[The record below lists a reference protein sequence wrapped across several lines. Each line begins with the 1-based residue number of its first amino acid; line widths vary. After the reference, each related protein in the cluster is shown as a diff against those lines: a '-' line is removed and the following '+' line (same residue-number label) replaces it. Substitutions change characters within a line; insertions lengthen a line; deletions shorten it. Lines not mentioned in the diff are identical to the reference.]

1 MINFIVKYYALALEL
16 IFLALVTLD
25 TVLTYLI
32 LSKNDGYVEKPYW
45 QINWPVKFKL
55 PTLMGFLIKY
65 PAAAIAVTML
75 AVAAL
80 FTFLLWAEWYFE
92 IPAFLALIPASGV
105 FALVCWRNWKIWR
118 A

>member
-1 MINFIVKYYALALEL
+1 VNLLLEI
-16 IFLALVTLD
+16 IFLSLVTLD

-32 LSKNDGYVEKPYW
+32 LSKNDSYVEKPYW

-65 PAAAIAVTML
+65 PAAAITVTML

-80 FTFLLWAEWYFE
+80 FVFLLWAEWYFE

-105 FALVCWRNWKIWR
+105 FAVVCWRNYKIWR

>member
-1 MINFIVKYYALALEL
+1 MNLALEL
-16 IFLALVTLD
+16 LFLAIVTLD

-32 LSKNDGYVEKPYW
+32 LSKNDGYVEKLYW
-45 QINWPVKFKL
+45 QINWPVKIKL

-65 PAAAIAVTML
+65 PAAAIAITML

-105 FALVCWRNWKIWR
+105 FAWAILHNWKIWR

>member
-1 MINFIVKYYALALEL
+1 MNIFLEL
-16 IFLALVTLD
+16 LFITLVIAD

-45 QINWPVKFKL
+45 QINWPVKFEL

-92 IPAFLALIPASGV
+92 IRAFLALIPASGTM
-105 FALVCWRNWKIWR
+105 AWAILHNWKIWR

>member
-1 MINFIVKYYALALEL
+1 MNALLEIL
-16 IFLALVTLD
+16 FTILVLAD
-25 TVLTYLI
+25 TWLTYAI
-32 LSKNDGYVEKPYW
+32 LESGKGREKLYW

>member
-1 MINFIVKYYALALEL
+1 LNIILEILFTLLVLADMAITYAMLERGGYREVGAGKY
-16 IFLALVTLD
+16 
-25 TVLTYLI
+25 
-32 LSKNDGYVEKPYW
+32 SP
-45 QINWPVKFKL
+45 
-55 PTLMGFLIKY
+55 MRFLIKY
-65 PAAAIAVTML
+65 PAAAIVVTLL

>member
-1 MINFIVKYYALALEL
+1 MNLALSIL
-16 IFLALVTLD
+16 FALLVIAD
-25 TVLTYLI
+25 TILTYAVLE
-32 LSKNDGYVEKPYW
+32 SGKAVEKPYW

-105 FALVCWRNWKIWR
+105 FAWVCWRNWKIWR